1 MITED
6 ETSEPKTS
14 DQPDEPQAAAAPTPS
29 AQEAPAASAAAP
41 AMIATAEYWA
51 EKLGYLPR
59 ILPAGGEFVRPNPK
73 YQDFAQA
80 KAHGNWPEGKE
91 LTEAEFMKAIDD
103 AKDPKA
109 HIFR

>member
-1 MITED
+1 MNTPEND
-6 ETSEPKTS
+6 S
-14 DQPDEPQAAAAPTPS
+14 QPS
-29 AQEAPAASAAAP
+29 APPAPEAPLAP
-41 AMIATAEYWA
+41 VPEDPIATAEYWA

-59 ILPAGGEFVRPNPK
+59 MLAPSGEFVRPNPK

-91 LTEAEFMKAIDD
+91 LTQAEFIKAIAA
-103 AKDPKA
+103 AKDPKT